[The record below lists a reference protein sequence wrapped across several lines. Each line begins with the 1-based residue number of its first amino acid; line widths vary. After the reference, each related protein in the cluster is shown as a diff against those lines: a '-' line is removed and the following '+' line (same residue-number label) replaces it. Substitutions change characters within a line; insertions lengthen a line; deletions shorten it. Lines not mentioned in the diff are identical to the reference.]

1 MARKATTVKKSGST
15 RKAAGKKT
23 VSAKNTA
30 PKRVTGAKKTG
41 KSSPAV
47 KEAAKSPAPKMK
59 RNHKDTVFT
68 DLFSDPKYLIRM
80 YKALH
85 PEDKRSGVKDI
96 SNISIHN
103 VITNGIYNDLGFSIK
118 GSLVLLVEAQSTW
131 SVNIIIRLL
140 LYLAETYNKL
150 FTENDI
156 DLYGEKKAPIPK
168 PELYVIFTGKG
179 KKPEQISLSKEF
191 FGGAATDVDVKVK
204 VISDSERGDIIG
216 QYIAFTKVADEQV
229 KKYGYTKKAAEETIR
244 ICKDKDILA
253 EYLKEREVEV
263 MDIMTTLFDQD
274 EVTRRYQA
282 NRDRE
287 IAEKAEKK
295 GKNKEKSDNISKMAE
310 YFMKE
315 NKGLSRAEA
324 VKMAKGI
331 LK

>member
-1 MARKATTVKKSGST
+1 M
-15 RKAAGKKT
+15 
-23 VSAKNTA
+23 
-30 PKRVTGAKKTG
+30 
-41 KSSPAV
+41 
-47 KEAAKSPAPKMK
+47 
-59 RNHKDTVFT
+59 
-68 DLFSDPKYLIRM
+68 
-80 YKALH
+80 
-85 PEDKRSGVKDI
+85 
-96 SNISIHN
+96 
-103 VITNGIYNDLGFSIK
+103 
-118 GSLVLLVEAQSTW
+118 EAQSTW

-168 PELYVIFTGKG
+168 PELYVIYTGKG

-229 KKYGYTKKAAEETIR
+229 KKYGYTQKAAEETIR

-282 NRDRE
+282 NRDKE
-287 IAEKAEKK
+287 IETRAVKKGEKKKAE
-295 GKNKEKSDNISKMAE
+295 NDINSLSE
-310 YFMKE
+310 YFMRE
-315 NKGLSRAEA
+315 NKKLSKAEA